1 MLTIWTWTWI
11 WICIVRVVELYTRS
25 HVDKLDELMDAD
37 LIRAVNMLLLP
48 TGSSPLVPPSTYMLL
63 LKGLAT
69 AARASPK
76 ISLAILKADI
86 VTMLYQ
92 ILTGVLPPIDGDHSE
107 QGDAEGGQGLGGGLA
122 DMAVMENLVHRPKE
136 QIEETLT
143 LISEL
148 LPPLPKGKQR

>member
-11 WICIVRVVELYTRS
+11 WICIVRVVESYTRS
-25 HVDKLDELMDAD
+25 HADKLDELMDAD

-48 TGSSPLVPPSTYMLL
+48 AGSSPLVPPSTYMLL
-63 LKGLAT
+63 LNGLAN

-76 ISLAILKADI
+76 ISLVILKVDI

-107 QGDAEGGQGLGGGLA
+107 QGDAEGGQWLEGGLA
-122 DMAVMENLVHRPKE
+122 VMAVMENLVHRLKE
-136 QIEETLT
+136 QIEEALT